1 MTSYVLYKL
10 DPALSP
16 AAAPPRPASP
26 RDRARVG
33 TIGEVGTR

>member
-1 MTSYVLYKL
+1 MTSYVIYKL

-16 AAAPPRPASP
+16 PPAPPRPAS
-26 RDRARVG
+26 RGDRVRVG